1 MSTMDDG
8 DGNRR
13 TSPRFKVKK
22 DKKDDVSICSFS
34 VTVAISGFSFSYQQ
48 SYISDVLCCCCI
60 III

>member
-22 DKKDDVSICSFS
+22 DKKDDVSI
-34 VTVAISGFSFSYQQ
+34 
-48 SYISDVLCCCCI
+48 
-60 III
+60 